1 MRGQT
6 FLSYA
11 LAALATTA
19 YAAPLA
25 IRNEDRLEGRDAYA
39 FSGKVGTV
47 NVGKEYVQ
55 RRQDEP
61 DEPDDESI
69 SGADAAAEA

>member
-6 FLSYA
+6 FLFYA
-11 LAALATTA
+11 LVALATTA

-25 IRNEDRLEGRDAYA
+25 IRNEDRLEGREAYA

-47 NVGKEYVQ
+47 KVGKEYVQ
-55 RRQDEP
+55 RRQDEV
-61 DEPDDESI
+61 DDESI

>member
-6 FLSYA
+6 FFSYA
-11 LAALATTA
+11 LVALATTA

-25 IRNEDRLEGRDAYA
+25 IRTEDRLEEREAYA
-39 FSGKVGTV
+39 FPGKVGTV

-55 RRQDEP
+55 RRQDEA
-61 DEPDDESI
+61 DDESI
-69 SGADAAAEA
+69 SGTDAAAEA

>member
-11 LAALATTA
+11 LVVLATSV

-25 IRNEDRLEGRDAYA
+25 IRNEDRLEGREAYA
-39 FSGKVGTV
+39 FSGKFGNFDVS
-47 NVGKEYVQ
+47 KEYVQ
-55 RRQDEP
+55 RRRDEG
-61 DEPDDESI
+61 DDESI
-69 SGADAAAEA
+69 SGVDAAAEA

>member
-6 FLSYA
+6 VLSYA
-11 LAALATTA
+11 LVALATTA

-25 IRNEDRLEGRDAYA
+25 IRNEDRLEGREAYA

-47 NVGKEYVQ
+47 KVGKEYVQ
-55 RRQDEP
+55 RRKDEA
-61 DEPDDESI
+61 DDESI

>member
-6 FLSYA
+6 FLFYA
-11 LAALATTA
+11 LVALATTS

-25 IRNEDRLEGRDAYA
+25 IRNEDRLEGREAYA

-47 NVGKEYVQ
+47 DVGKEYVQ
-55 RRQDEP
+55 RRQDEA
-61 DEPDDESI
+61 DDESI

>member
-25 IRNEDRLEGRDAYA
+25 IQTEDRLEGREAYA

-47 NVGKEYVQ
+47 NVGKEYVH
-55 RRQDEP
+55 RRQT
-61 DEPDDESI
+61 DDESI
-69 SGADAAAEA
+69 SGTDAAAEA

>member
-6 FLSYA
+6 VLSYA
-11 LAALATTA
+11 LVAFATTA

-25 IRNEDRLEGRDAYA
+25 LRNENRLEGREAYA

-47 NVGKEYVQ
+47 KVGKEYVQ
-55 RRQDEP
+55 RRKDEA
-61 DEPDDESI
+61 DDESI

>member
-11 LAALATTA
+11 LVALAITA
-19 YAAPLA
+19 YAAPLV
-25 IRNEDRLEGRDAYA
+25 IRNEDRLEGREAYA

-47 NVGKEYVQ
+47 DVGKEYVQ
-55 RRQDEP
+55 LRQD
-61 DEPDDESI
+61 
-69 SGADAAAEA
+69 